1 MARRNI
7 LKKIGNA
14 LGQITMWLAFPV
26 LVSAQGTGVQTPQQI
41 HKAYNWYFG
50 DKAGL
55 DFSSGHP
62 VAVTNGAM
70 SSFEGAASMS
80 DETGNLLFYSN
91 GGSMPYAGGVW
102 NRNHQ
107 LMPNGNMTGTGG
119 CNSSLQSSLIVN
131 QPRSKDVF
139 YLFTTDCIENNS
151 QGGLRYSVIDMNL
164 DGGLGDVV
172 VKDVQLTGPTD
183 ESMTA
188 MKHGNG
194 RDWWIVTH
202 KIHTDSFYM
211 YHLSPQG
218 VVGLVKNKIGPVTP
232 DYAGT
237 IKVSTNGRKMV
248 YTGLNWTYVYDVDY
262 LTGELSNPVNLNTP
276 GYSAAFSPNCQFV
289 YVADGVGKN
298 IYQFDLMTDDP
309 RGSKTAVGSTAS
321 LGIGTMELGPD
332 GRIYVAR
339 FTTSQYLGVI
349 NDPNYKGTAANYVD
363 DGIYLNGK
371 TCKGG
376 LPNFPNSYIG
386 GCTSYPDI
394 DDSNTPVISAQAMNI
409 NAHAFNVSWNNTGN
423 SAYRVMT
430 RQLGTVEWNE
440 QLVYNTDLELTDL
453 TPETRYEVRIVPTDG
468 LTMTEIYEPVYDHFI
483 DDVIAMKGSEDATYI
498 SEKLVVETPSVLDFS
513 MYPNP
518 AVNSTRVN
526 VNTGDKASDLTI
538 RIMDIKGT
546 VVSQQVYTYVQGVQQ
561 YDLPVSELSNG
572 IYQVMMTSN
581 NNTVAKKLVV
591 MK

>member
-1 MARRNI
+1 MARRNFS
-7 LKKIGNA
+7 KKIGNA
-14 LGQITMWLAFPV
+14 LGLVTMWLAFPMAV
-26 LVSAQGTGVQTPQQI
+26 IAQGGVQTPQQV
-41 HKAYNWYFG
+41 HKADNWYFG

-55 DFSSGHP
+55 DFSTGHP

-70 SSFEGAASMS
+70 SSFEGSASMS
-80 DETGNLLFYSN
+80 DKDGNLLFYSN

-131 QPRSKDVF
+131 QPRSNDV
-139 YLFTTDCIENNS
+139 YYMFTTDCIENNS

-172 VKDVQLTGPTD
+172 VKDIQLTGPTD

-194 RDWWIVTH
+194 KDWWVVTH

-218 VVGLVKNKIGPVTP
+218 IVGLVKNKIGPVTP

-248 YTGLNWTYVYDVDY
+248 YTGLNWTYVFDVDY

-276 GYSAAFSPNCQFV
+276 GYSAAFSPNCQFL
-289 YVADGVGKN
+289 YVADGIGKS
-298 IYQFDLMTDDP
+298 IHQFDLMSDDP
-309 RGSKTAVGSTAS
+309 KASKTTIGATAS
-321 LGIGTMELGPD
+321 LGVGSMELGPD

-349 NDPNYKGTAANYVD
+349 MEPNYKGTGASYVD
-363 DGIYLNGK
+363 DGVFLNGK
-371 TCKGG
+371 TSKGG
-376 LPNFPNSYIG
+376 LPNFPNSYVG
-386 GCTSYPDI
+386 GCTSYPGY
-394 DDSNTPVISAQAMNI
+394 DDSQTPVLNAQALNL
-409 NAHAFNVSWNNTGN
+409 NPNSASLTWNHTGN
-423 SAYRVMT
+423 YAYRVIT
-430 RQLGTVEWNE
+430 REMGSTEWVDQTVHA
-440 QLVYNTDLELTDL
+440 TDMELADL
-453 TPETRYEVRIVPTDG
+453 SPETRYEVRVIPMDE
-468 LTMTEIYEPVYDHFI
+468 LTLTENYEPIYDHFI
-483 DDVIAMKGSEDATYI
+483 DDVIAMKGSEDATNI
-498 SEKLVVETPSVLDFS
+498 SEKLTFETPSVLDFS

-518 AVNSTRVN
+518 TANSARVT
-526 VNTGDKASDLTI
+526 VNTGDEATDLTI

-561 YDLPVSELSNG
+561 YDLPVNDLSNG

-581 NNTVAKKLVV
+581 NKSVAKKLVV

>member
-1 MARRNI
+1 MARRNFS
-7 LKKIGNA
+7 KKIGNA
-14 LGQITMWLAFPV
+14 LGLVTMWLAFPMAV
-26 LVSAQGTGVQTPQQI
+26 FAQGGSVQTPQQI

-62 VAVTNGAM
+62 VAITNGAM
-70 SSFEGAASMS
+70 SSFEGSASMS
-80 DETGNLLFYSN
+80 DKDGNLLFYSN

-131 QPRSKDVF
+131 QPRSNDV
-139 YLFTTDCIENNS
+139 YYMFTTDCIENNS

-164 DGGLGDVV
+164 DGGLGDVI

-188 MKHGNG
+188 IKHGNG

-211 YHLSPQG
+211 YHLTTQG
-218 VVGLVKNKIGPVTP
+218 VVGVVKNKIGPVTP

-237 IKVSTNGRKMV
+237 IKASTNGRKVV
-248 YTGLNWTYVYDVDY
+248 YTGLNWTYVFDLDY
-262 LTGELSNPVNLNTP
+262 MTGELSNPIDLNTP
-276 GYSAAFSPNCQFV
+276 GYSAAFSPNCEML
-289 YVADGVGKN
+289 YVADGIGKS
-298 IYQFDLMTDDP
+298 IHQFNLMSDDP
-309 RGSKTAVGSTAS
+309 VRTKTTIGSTAS
-321 LGIGTMELGPD
+321 LGVGSMELGPN

-349 NDPNYKGTAANYVD
+349 MDPNYEGIAANYID

-371 TCKGG
+371 TSKGG
-376 LPNFPNSYIG
+376 LPNFPNSYVG
-386 GCTSYPDI
+386 GCTGYPDQ
-394 DDSNTPVISAQAMNI
+394 DESNTTVLNAQATFVHAN
-409 NAHAFNVSWNNTGN
+409 NATLTWNHTGN
-423 SAYRVMT
+423 YAYRVIT
-430 RQLGTVEWNE
+430 REVGNTEWVDQTVHA
-440 QLVYNTDLELTDL
+440 TDMELADL
-453 TPETRYEVRIVPTDG
+453 SPETRYEVRVIPMDDQTLSDN
-468 LTMTEIYEPVYDHFI
+468 YEPIYNHFI
-483 DDVIAMKGSEDATYI
+483 DEVIATKGSEDATNI
-498 SEKLVVETPSVLDFS
+498 SEKLTFETPSVLDFS

-518 AVNSTRVN
+518 TANSARVT
-526 VNTGDKASDLTI
+526 VNTGDEATDLTI

-561 YDLPVSELSNG
+561 YDLPVNDLSNG

-581 NNTVAKKLVV
+581 NKSVAKKLVV